1 MKFLNVHSIYIVFMY
16 IYTKSGKIKK
26 NKKICSVIL
35 LQYTEID
42 STIFNL

>member
-1 MKFLNVHSIYIVFMY
+1 MKFLNVHSIYIAFMY
-16 IYTKSGKIKK
+16 IYTKSGKIK
-26 NKKICSVIL
+26 KKICSVIL